1 MSVIMALLFGLV
13 WVSVYQQFQQVRDL
27 ISAAIEP
34 VGVID
39 ILVPVFLTS
48 FLFFLFNF
56 YYGYR
61 YPTGSSWLPDWKQLL
76 YNLFMVIVLSLALR
90 EIAASM
96 LEDPSKGPLLAL
108 ILVRNFIL
116 SLVALLLA
124 KAYAISEK
132 SKQDEL
138 KLLAANN
145 EKMQAEMGALK
156 AQVDPHFLFNSL
168 NSLTGVIRQDQKEA
182 IKFVNHLSQTMRYT
196 LDNREAQLVT
206 LQEELGYLQ
215 SYEYMMQI
223 RFGDGFVVLKAI
235 DESTMGRKLPQFAL
249 QLLVENAIKHNRV
262 SMKSPLE
269 IKISLEEDRLT
280 VTNNL
285 QPKASVPKGYGF
297 GLANLSKRYELLDM
311 PALVI
316 EKTETEFSVTLSL
329 K

>member
-1 MSVIMALLFGLV
+1 MSVIMALLFGLG
-13 WVSVYQQFQQVRDL
+13 WASVYQQFQQVRDL

>member
-1 MSVIMALLFGLV
+1 MSVVMALLFGLV
-13 WVSVYQQFQQVRDL
+13 WVSVYQQFQPVRDL
-27 ISAAIEP
+27 ISAAVEP

-61 YPTGSSWLPDWKQLL
+61 HPTGSSWLPDWKQLL
-76 YNLFMVIVLSLALR
+76 YNLLMVIGLTFALR

-96 LEDPSKGPLLAL
+96 LEDPSKGPLFAL

-196 LDNREAQLVT
+196 LDNRETQLVT

-223 RFGDGFVVLKAI
+223 RFGDGFVVLKAL
-235 DESTMGRKLPQFAL
+235 DELAMGRKLPQFAL

-262 SMKSPLE
+262 SVKSPLE
-269 IKISLEEDRLT
+269 IRISLDEDRLT

>member
-1 MSVIMALLFGLV
+1 MALLFGLV

-27 ISAAIEP
+27 ISAAVEP

-61 YPTGSSWLPDWKQLL
+61 HPTGSSWLPDWKQLL
-76 YNLFMVIVLSLALR
+76 YNLLIVVTLTFALR

-96 LEDPSKGPLLAL
+96 LEDPSKGPLFAL

-196 LDNREAQLVT
+196 LDNRETQLVT

-223 RFGDGFVVLKAI
+223 RFGDGFVVLKAL
-235 DESTMGRKLPQFAL
+235 DELAMGRKLPQFAL

-262 SMKSPLE
+262 SVKSPLE
-269 IKISLEEDRLT
+269 IRISLDEDRLT

>member
-1 MSVIMALLFGLV
+1 MALLFGLV

-27 ISAAIEP
+27 ISAAVEP

-61 YPTGSSWLPDWKQLL
+61 HPTGSSWLPDWKQLL
-76 YNLFMVIVLSLALR
+76 YNLLIVVTLTFALR

-96 LEDPSKGPLLAL
+96 LEDPSKGPLFAL
-108 ILVRNFIL
+108 ILARNFIL

-196 LDNREAQLVT
+196 LDNRETQLVT

-223 RFGDGFVVLKAI
+223 RFGDGFVVLKAL
-235 DESTMGRKLPQFAL
+235 DESTMNRKLPQFAL

-262 SMKSPLE
+262 SVKSPLE
-269 IKISLEEDRLT
+269 IRISLDEDRLT

>member
-1 MSVIMALLFGLV
+1 MALLFGLV

-27 ISAAIEP
+27 ISAAVEP

-61 YPTGSSWLPDWKQLL
+61 HPTGSSWLPDWKQLL
-76 YNLFMVIVLSLALR
+76 YNLLIVVTLTFALR

-96 LEDPSKGPLLAL
+96 LEDPSKGPLFAL

-196 LDNREAQLVT
+196 LDNRETQLVT

-223 RFGDGFVVLKAI
+223 RFGDGFVVLKAL
-235 DESTMGRKLPQFAL
+235 DESTMNRKLPQFAL

-262 SMKSPLE
+262 SVKSPLE
-269 IKISLEEDRLT
+269 IRISLDEDRLT

>member
-1 MSVIMALLFGLV
+1 MALLFGLV

-27 ISAAIEP
+27 ISAAVEP

-61 YPTGSSWLPDWKQLL
+61 HPTGSSWLPDWKQLL
-76 YNLFMVIVLSLALR
+76 YNLLMVIGLTFALR

-96 LEDPSKGPLLAL
+96 LEDPSKGPLFAL

-196 LDNREAQLVT
+196 LDNRETQLVT

-223 RFGDGFVVLKAI
+223 RFGDGFVVLKAL
-235 DESTMGRKLPQFAL
+235 DELAMGRKLPQFAL

-262 SMKSPLE
+262 SVKSPLE
-269 IKISLEEDRLT
+269 IRISLDEDRLT